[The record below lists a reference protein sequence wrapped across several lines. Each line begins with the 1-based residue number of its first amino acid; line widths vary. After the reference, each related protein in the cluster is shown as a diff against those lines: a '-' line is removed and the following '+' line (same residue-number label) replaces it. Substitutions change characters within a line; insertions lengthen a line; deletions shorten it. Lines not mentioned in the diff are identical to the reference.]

1 MNHPDPG
8 ASAEASDGVGIAYAP
23 SINGILWSTARG
35 EEGLYLRDSRI
46 EDEAVRRITLVSKKP
61 SDDDVNE
68 EEWLVFSRRIT
79 NEAHSAGEVQVAV
92 LLDGSTDQIQMARNC
107 TLFARFATGLETH
120 LGLLIDGPYRTTAS
134 RDEYH

>member
-107 TLFARFATGLETH
+107 TLFARFATGLERPS
-120 LGLLIDGPYRTTAS
+120 LRRSSAGAVCGPRW
-134 RDEYH
+134 R